1 MTFPEWAADIQNT
14 FEVTM
19 DDDEGP
25 STSYRRSFPEGR
37 DGPVIRDEQEEDDV
51 VFGDQS
57 SEALMQERQRHGL

>member
-1 MTFPEWAADIQNT
+1 
-14 FEVTM
+14 M

-37 DGPVIRDEQEEDDV
+37 DGPVIRDEPEEDDV